1 VRNRPLDTSRTLIVL
16 GPLEALFACGAGISG
31 DARRELIQLLAA
43 VAALKRLAHGLGVA
57 ILLEPGVSPDV
68 PERPNQDPLLS
79 DLPAHGAVT
88 HICDATLFLC
98 SAGRSA
104 VLPAG
109 KALAQV
115 VVAHNR
121 GRPLG
126 SAELCFAA
134 RTGRFVNRWAH
145 RAAGA
150 PWTNTTGPFAIS
162 GRTCP

>member
-1 VRNRPLDTSRTLIVL
+1 LIVL

-57 ILLEPGVSPDV
+57 ILLESGVSPDV

-126 SAELCFAA
+126 SADLCLST
-134 RTGRFVNRWAH
+134 RTGRFENR
-145 RAAGA
+145 
-150 PWTNTTGPFAIS
+150 
-162 GRTCP
+162 